1 MPDRGQDPKDDS
13 IVLLVVVLH
22 LLVLDPPENRVQ
34 RQFRRALSAVAA
46 LQASGEAG
54 GTQYA
59 LKLSEVNSPLPGSA
73 LERDGVSW
81 MGKRGENSR

>member
-1 MPDRGQDPKDDS
+1 LGDFYQVTGLGASSEQDPKDDS

-34 RQFRRALSAVAA
+34 RRFRRALSAVAA

-59 LKLSEVNSPLPGSA
+59 LK
-73 LERDGVSW
+73 
-81 MGKRGENSR
+81 